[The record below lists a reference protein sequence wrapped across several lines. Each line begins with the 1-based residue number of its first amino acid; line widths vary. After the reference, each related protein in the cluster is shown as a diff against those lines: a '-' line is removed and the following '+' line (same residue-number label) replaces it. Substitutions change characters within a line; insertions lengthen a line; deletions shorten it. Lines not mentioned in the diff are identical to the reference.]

1 MVSRDAKIGN
11 GQLVKRL
18 LLQKIKCMLKMGV
31 MGAGHLGRIH
41 LKLLKEIK
49 EYQLTGFYDRDAK
62 VCREV
67 ASEMGIPVFSSPVE
81 LIEQCDVV
89 DVVTPT
95 VSHFEV
101 ASAVLKKSKHLFIE
115 KPLAN
120 TPEEGSMLMELARE
134 ANVKVQVGHV
144 ERFNP
149 AFVAAVNHINNPMF
163 IETHRLA
170 QFNPRGTDV
179 SVVHDLMIHDI
190 DIILSL
196 VPSGIKKINT
206 SGVAVVSDTPDI
218 ANVRIEFDNGCVA
231 NLTASRI
238 SLKNMRKSRFFQRDA
253 YISVDFLKKTS
264 EIVKIKNVT
273 GTPDPL
279 AVLIDLGPGK
289 ESRQLYFENP
299 RVEESNAIREELREL
314 AGAILQNRKP
324 LVDIYDGYRALE
336 VAHEIADKIKKRT
349 SQLAS

>member
-1 MVSRDAKIGN
+1 
-11 GQLVKRL
+11 
-18 LLQKIKCMLKMGV
+18 MGV

-41 LKLLKEIK
+41 LKLLKDIE

-62 VCREV
+62 VRDEV
-67 ASEMGIPVFSSPVE
+67 SSGLGIRAFSDPDT
-81 LIEQCDVV
+81 LIDQCEVIDI
-89 DVVTPT
+89 VTPT
-95 VSHFEV
+95 NSHFEV
-101 ASAVLKKSKHLFIE
+101 ASAALKKSKHLFIE

-120 TPEEGSMLMELARE
+120 TPEEGRKLMALARE

-149 AFVAAVNHINNPMF
+149 AFVASVKHIENPMF

-196 VPSGIKKINT
+196 VPSGIRKINT

-253 YISVDFLKKTS
+253 YISVDFLTKAS

-273 GTPDPL
+273 GTSDPL
-279 AVLIDLGPGK
+279 AVMIDLGPGK

-299 RVEESNAIREELREL
+299 KVEESNAIREELKEL
-314 AGAILQNRKP
+314 ARAILHNRRP
-324 LVDIYDGYRALE
+324 LVDIFDGLRALE

-349 SQLAS
+349 SQPA